1 MIDKRLSCK
10 DEWSVY
16 TKLFLMINGDT
27 CECCYGAL
35 EKECFSYMISVYP
48 SEDE

>member
-16 TKLFLMINGDT
+16 TKLILMIKGDT
-27 CECCYGAL
+27 CDFVMELLKRSAL
-35 EKECFSYMISVYP
+35 VI
-48 SEDE
+48 